1 MKMTKAKIIELQ
13 NKIVEGLKI
22 SAKKL
27 IEDKKKING
36 KIVIYKEGKIQVINA
51 VDIKD

>member
-1 MKMTKAKIIELQ
+1 MTKDKIKELQ

-22 SAKKL
+22 SSKKM
-27 IEDKKKING
+27 IENKKKING
-36 KIVIYKEGKIQVINA
+36 KIVVYADGKIQILNA